1 MSSDAASKRT
11 RGALKR
17 WIVDVKKRR
26 NAGVLRT
33 RREGMIVNRSAV
45 NKYDF

>member
-1 MSSDAASKRT
+1 MSSDVVSKRT

-26 NAGVLRT
+26 NVGVLRM

-45 NKYDF
+45 NINDF